1 MDSRRTG
8 IGSHLRLSASPG
20 TGHSSELVLRKQL
33 PSGTEMRLSLCTKEA
48 SGCGSILTT
57 DTVALSNIPRR
68 QDASSQR
75 WGLGGIKYVFFLIY
89 AFGCMKSAAAGSCC
103 GMWDLL
109 LWSMDFLVVVR
120 ELYSCGAWT
129 LLHRT

>member
-1 MDSRRTG
+1 MLHPKGGDWG
-8 IGSHLRLSASPG
+8 GGASNM
-20 TGHSSELVLRKQL
+20 SF
-33 PSGTEMRLSLCTKEA
+33 
-48 SGCGSILTT
+48 
-57 DTVALSNIPRR
+57 
-68 QDASSQR
+68 
-75 WGLGGIKYVFFLIY
+75 FFLIY

-120 ELYSCGAWT
+120 ERYSCGAWT